1 MRLIPFT
8 SRTTSISTKLSNT
21 FTLPERFKGTVVE
34 KWANY
39 WKGLLNDYKDV
50 AFGLVK
56 ESKEKPRKAAFYA
69 ISGYGLYQCAKR
81 NPDEEDFL
89 RIYRIAS
96 NNLIMVHPSLQ
107 NPTSAAYI
115 RRLQSDLNQNR
126 LRFLS
131 LGIFTILW
139 EDLYDK
145 DDCTYPAQCEYT
157 QVKFWNFHER
167 IIDVGF
173 WNQFWRMNY
182 ELYNFDVNYL

>member
-1 MRLIPFT
+1 MRLIPFS
-8 SRTTSISTKLSNT
+8 SRTTNISTKLSNT
-21 FTLPERFKGTVVE
+21 FTLPERFKGTFVE

-39 WKGLLNDYKDV
+39 WKGLLTDYKDV
-50 AFGLVK
+50 AIGLVK
-56 ESKEKPRKAAFYA
+56 ESKAKPRKAAFYA
-69 ISGYGLYQCAKR
+69 ISSYGLYQCAKR

-89 RIYRIAS
+89 RLFRQAS
-96 NNLIMVHPSLQ
+96 NDLIMVNPSLQ

-115 RRLQSDLNQNR
+115 RRLEGDFNQNR

-157 QVKFWNFHER
+157 QVKFWNFFDYV
-167 IIDVGF
+167 IDVGF
-173 WNQFWRMNY
+173 WNQFWRMKY
-182 ELYNFDVNYL
+182 ELHNFDVNYL